1 MRIPVIRGVIRRRL
15 LVNFRADPEVVQDL
29 LPRPFAPKLHQGR
42 AIAGICL
49 IRLEQVRPRGFP
61 SFVGMT
67 SENAAHRIAVEWE
80 GPLGRQEG
88 VYIPRRDTG
97 SCLNRLAGGRLF
109 PGEHHPAEFKVFD
122 NHREIHFRMR
132 SLDGSGSVEV
142 RGRSA
147 EKLPE
152 KSVFRSVEEASAFFE
167 PGSRGYSP
175 RLRRGGLDALVLKT
189 FEWKVKPLEVEQVH
203 SSWFSDH
210 HRFPASSIQFDHALI
225 MRDIPHE
232 WHAGEELSLSQG
244 GGNPV
249 CAS

>member
-15 LVNFRADPEVVQDL
+15 LVNFRANPEAVQKL
-29 LPRPFAPKLHQGR
+29 LPPPFVPKLHGGW
-42 AIAGICL
+42 AIVGICL
-49 IRLEQVRPRGFP
+49 IRLEQVRPVGLP
-61 SFVGMT
+61 SFVGIS
-67 SENAAHRIAVEWE
+67 SENAAHRIAVQWD

-122 NHREIHFRMR
+122 DGREIDFRMR

-147 EKLPE
+147 EKLPGQ
-152 KSVFRSVEEASAFFE
+152 SVFKTLDQASAFFE

-203 SSWFSDH
+203 SSWFSDEK
-210 HRFPASSIQFDHALI
+210 RFPPASIQFDHALI

-232 WHAGEELSLSQG
+232 WHGGDELGLSEG
-244 GGNPV
+244 VGKRA
-249 CAS
+249 CAC